1 MVPSKGILRGIAEGF
16 LEFRSWGPD
25 MGIFQKFWPTPRNPW
40 VPHIWAPRTNFQKP
54 FGYPTQ
60 NPLRGYH
67 AKFQA
72 IRHSSFFWRD
82 PGYEKWHSIF
92 YYEYACTLYIGNG
105 KKINKDK
112 IMDWILFLE
121 GTKYH
126 RWHRK
131 SNTQFIYSTSRAHTK
146 HPNWMKNVQ
155 VLYSLISTEGSPV
168 TCRSSNDL

>member
-1 MVPSKGILRGIAEGF
+1 MSLFIPRISPEETTVPNCLKFCMVPSKGILRGIAEGF

-25 MGIFQKFWPTPRNPW
+25 MGIFQKCWPTPRNPW

-72 IRHSSFFWRD
+72 IWQSSFFWRD

-92 YYEYACTLYIGNG
+92 YYEYTC
-105 KKINKDK
+105 KKFKKQRLVPN
-112 IMDWILFLE
+112 FLWDDSKLLQMVHNR
-121 GTKYH
+121 G
-126 RWHRK
+126 R
-131 SNTQFIYSTSRAHTK
+131 
-146 HPNWMKNVQ
+146 
-155 VLYSLISTEGSPV
+155 
-168 TCRSSNDL
+168 C

>member
-82 PGYEKWHSIF
+82 PGYEKWRIF
-92 YYEYACTLYIGNG
+92 YYEYACRCQDKEEQSLKSSSTGEVEYINFFLCLLLNVIVKVTIYIYCTRSTTLKCCYSHYI
-105 KKINKDK
+105 
-112 IMDWILFLE
+112 
-121 GTKYH
+121 
-126 RWHRK
+126 
-131 SNTQFIYSTSRAHTK
+131 
-146 HPNWMKNVQ
+146 
-155 VLYSLISTEGSPV
+155 
-168 TCRSSNDL
+168 